1 MTSFVGCSGGRD
13 SSVWL
18 NQAGGDG
25 LSESGTQGK
34 SKATGKGAKPGS
46 GAPARRVPGRPLRR
60 GAPVAAVPF
69 VEPVVR
75 PGWREAIE
83 RTVLGLNY
91 ELVDVERAPRGLLR
105 IYIDRVA
112 GHVYA
117 TGESEFILVED
128 CELVTRQLQYS
139 LEVDGVDYARLEV
152 SSPGLDRPLR
162 READYERFAGQAV
175 SLTLKLP
182 FQGRKVYKG
191 DLQRAEAGWTLE
203 FSDGKT
209 GQVQALAFTLDEV
222 REARLVPVLDFKGRG
237 RDKAPEAAQLLAHG
251 AQPDTDDKSGDLNR

>member
-1 MTSFVGCSGGRD
+1 MGCTGGHGSPSR
-13 SSVWL
+13 L
-18 NQAGGDG
+18 IQAGGHG
-25 LSESGTQGK
+25 LNHSGIHGK
-34 SKATGKGAKPGS
+34 GKDTGKGKGKGAKPGS
-46 GAPARRVPGRPLRR
+46 GASARPVPGRPLRR
-60 GAPVAAVPF
+60 GAPVAATPF

-83 RTVLGLNY
+83 RTVVALNY

-105 IYIDRVA
+105 IYIDRLA
-112 GHVYA
+112 GHIYP

-139 LEVDGVDYARLEV
+139 LEVDAVDYARLEV

-162 READYERFAGQAV
+162 READYERFCGQAV
-175 SLTLKLP
+175 SLTLKVP

-191 DLQRAEAGWTLE
+191 ELQRAEAGWTLE

-209 GQVQALAFTLDEV
+209 NQLLAFTLDEV

-237 RDKAPEAAQLLAHG
+237 RGASPAAAQSLAPG
-251 AQPDTDDKSGDLNR
+251 AQPDTDKSGDLNR

>member
-1 MTSFVGCSGGRD
+1 M
-13 SSVWL
+13 
-18 NQAGGDG
+18 
-25 LSESGTQGK
+25 SESGIHGK
-34 SKATGKGAKPGS
+34 SKVTGKGTKPGV

-60 GAPVAAVPF
+60 GAPAPAVPF
-69 VEPVVR
+69 TEPVVR

-83 RTVLGLNY
+83 RTVLALNY

-105 IYIDRVA
+105 IYIDRVVGQA
-112 GHVYA
+112 YP
-117 TGESEFILVED
+117 TGESEFVLVED
-128 CELVTRQLQYS
+128 CEQVTRQLQYS

-162 READYERFAGQAV
+162 REIDYERFTGQAV

-191 DLQRAEAGWTLE
+191 ELQRSDAGWTLE

-209 GQVQALAFTLDEV
+209 SKTSKTSQVQLLLFSLDEV
-222 REARLVPVLDFKGRG
+222 REARLVPALDFKGRG
-237 RDKAPEAAQLLAHG
+237 RVVNPAAEQVQAPG
-251 AQPDTDDKSGDLNR
+251 AQPGTDKSGETNQ

>member
-1 MTSFVGCSGGRD
+1 M
-13 SSVWL
+13 
-18 NQAGGDG
+18 
-25 LSESGTQGK
+25 SESGIHGK
-34 SKATGKGAKPGS
+34 SKTTGKGTKPGA
-46 GAPARRVPGRPLRR
+46 GAAARRVPGRPLRR
-60 GAPVAAVPF
+60 GAPVVAVPF

-83 RTVLGLNY
+83 RTVQGLNY
-91 ELVDVERAPRGLLR
+91 ELVDAERAPRGLLR
-105 IYIDRVA
+105 IYIDRIV
-112 GHVYA
+112 GQVYP

-162 READYERFAGQAV
+162 READYERFAGQAI
-175 SLTLKLP
+175 SLTLKMP

-191 DLQRAEAGWTLE
+191 ELQRAEAGWSLE
-203 FSDGKT
+203 FTDSKSGQ
-209 GQVQALAFTLDEV
+209 GQVLAFTLDEV

-237 RDKAPEAAQLLAHG
+237 RDKAPEAAQVLAQG